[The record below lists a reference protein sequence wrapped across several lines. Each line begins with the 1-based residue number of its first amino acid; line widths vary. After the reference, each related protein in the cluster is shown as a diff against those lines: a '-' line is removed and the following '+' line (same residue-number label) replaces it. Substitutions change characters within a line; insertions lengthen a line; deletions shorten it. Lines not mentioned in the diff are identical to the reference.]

1 MIKSTTWAASLLT
14 VFMISLNVWAQTVSP
29 PESVAGNGP
38 AVTISVTEG
47 GVRFVGL
54 GSLRQMRLEV
64 FSGDGQTIYNSEFH
78 NGNVRDWSLQD
89 KAGQR
94 VADGTYLCVIT
105 IRDLSGKLVT
115 KQGSVLLQNGQASLQ
130 MDAAAAGNVEPEKAL
145 MPVADSA
152 NAAVALIGHD
162 GRDAQ
167 VVSTRGGFSFRI
179 GDFFSGNDKEQMR
192 LTEEGNLG
200 IGTSEPKAKLDVA
213 GTVRARQ
220 GFVFNDGS
228 TLNVNDKGVLTRTS
242 ADGTNTVA
250 TTSQNR
256 IAKFSD
262 NAGTVTDSLLNEN
275 GNLIELRATSGTGVN
290 PTFTNPNT
298 IPGFAQFQF
307 YPATGPNANMSFAA
321 IPRGTGTVNN
331 LAQLSVFGTDFIA
344 DSTNY
349 EFAALRARGTDFVFG
364 TGHSGSGL
372 NRPFMLAAGFISDNL
387 TNNGQLYLDTN
398 GNVGV
403 GTTSPQSLLDVSG
416 NLRVTGNATVSGNIA
431 AKYQDIAEWTA
442 ARGEVSAGTVVS
454 LDVERINSVR
464 ASHQAYD
471 TRVAGVVSVKPGVI
485 LGEGGPNRAL
495 VATTGRVKVKVNADR
510 APIQIGDLLVT
521 SNIPG
526 VAMKSQP
533 LRMHGRLMHRPGTI
547 IGKALEP
554 LAKGHGEILVL
565 LSLQ

>member
-290 PTFTNPNT
+290 PTFTNPNN

-495 VATTGRVKVKVNADR
+495 VATTGRVKVRVNADR